1 MLYFE
6 LPELP
11 ISNAYNASLGL
22 IEEICEEHALENY
35 FGNISTATHEFIQA
49 IKKTTKGEEVSISI
63 GFILENDTLF
73 AHFEIN
79 GTIIA
84 LPTLFEEGKE
94 LTPIKTIIL
103 LTDEISFTQNKKG
116 ISFAFHVKQVAQD
129 RKIEQT
135 TNVEQSHNVLNKSK

>member
-35 FGNISTATHEFIQA
+35 FGNISTATLDFIQA

>member
-22 IEEICEEHALENY
+22 IEDICEEHALENY
-35 FGNISTATHEFIQA
+35 FGNISSATHEFIQA
-49 IKKTTKGEEVSISI
+49 IKKTTKGEDVSISI
-63 GFILENDTLF
+63 GFILENDTLY

-84 LPTLFEEGKE
+84 LPTLFDEGKE
-94 LTPIKTIIL
+94 MTPIKTIVL

-116 ISFAFHVKQVAQD
+116 VSFAFHVKQEVQQ
-129 RKIEQT
+129 RKIEQPIAKD
-135 TNVEQSHNVLNKSK
+135 QIINKEKVSK

>member
-73 AHFEIN
+73 AHFEIK

>member
-1 MLYFE
+1 MIYFE

-11 ISNAYNASLGL
+11 ISKAYNASLGL

-35 FGNISTATHEFIQA
+35 FGNISTATHEFLQA
-49 IKKTTKGEEVSISI
+49 IKKTTKGEDVSICI
-63 GFILENDTLF
+63 GFILENDTLY

-103 LTDEISFTQNKKG
+103 LTDEISFTENKKG
-116 ISFAFHVKQVAQD
+116 ISFAFHVKQTAQD

-135 TNVEQSHNVLNKSK
+135 TKTEQIINTLHKLK